1 MNGCEP
7 RLIELA
13 GSINS
18 QMPTFVVR
26 GITDAMNEQ
35 GKCLKGAKVLGVGV
49 AYKRDTNAMR
59 ESPALLILDALREK
73 GASICYSDPYVS
85 SIILNG
91 RMLNSVG
98 LTAALLQSMDCAV
111 ILTDHSVFD
120 YGMIANFSSLVFDT
134 RNAMK
139 NFFKAN
145 VVRL

>member
-1 MNGCEP
+1 
-7 RLIELA
+7 
-13 GSINS
+13 
-18 QMPTFVVR
+18 
-26 GITDAMNEQ
+26 
-35 GKCLKGAKVLGVGV
+35 
-49 AYKRDTNAMR
+49 
-59 ESPALLILDALREK
+59 
-73 GASICYSDPYVS
+73 
-85 SIILNG
+85 
-91 RMLNSVG
+91 MLNSVG

>member
-1 MNGCEP
+1 M
-7 RLIELA
+7 
-13 GSINS
+13 
-18 QMPTFVVR
+18 
-26 GITDAMNEQ
+26 
-35 GKCLKGAKVLGVGV
+35 LGVGV
-49 AYKRDTNAMR
+49 AYKRDTNDVR

-91 RMLNSVG
+91 QMLNSVG
-98 LTAALLQSMDCAV
+98 LTAGLLQSMDCAV